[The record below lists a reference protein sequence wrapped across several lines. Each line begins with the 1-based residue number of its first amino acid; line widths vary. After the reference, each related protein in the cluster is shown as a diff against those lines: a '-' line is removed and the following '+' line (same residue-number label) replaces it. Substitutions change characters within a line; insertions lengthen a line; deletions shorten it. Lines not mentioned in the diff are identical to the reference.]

1 MHVRIASTALAF
13 LLATG
18 FAANSP
24 TSQGKAPPAGGSY
37 KVDSEHTTVLLRV
50 KHVNTSW
57 TFCRFNRVSG
67 EFTVDA
73 AKPENSNFKVQIAA
87 ASIDSGQSA
96 RDGHLKS
103 PDFLDAAQ
111 FPDITY
117 TSQSVQ
123 KAGEGKYKA
132 EGELSLHGVKK
143 PLTVELEEV
152 GTSDTQFGV
161 RAGYFGTFTVQR
173 SDFGMDFMPEAV
185 GDEIHVTVS
194 IEGIRADAK
203 AK

>member
-1 MHVRIASTALAF
+1 MNVRIASTALVF
-13 LLATG
+13 LLVTG
-18 FAANSP
+18 FAANQKEPQS
-24 TSQGKAPPAGGSY
+24 KAAPASGSY
-37 KVDSEHTTVLLRV
+37 KVDPEHTTVLLRV

-57 TFCRFNRVSG
+57 TICRFNRVSG
-67 EFTVDA
+67 EFTVDP
-73 AKPENSNFKVQIAA
+73 AKPESSSFKVQVA
-87 ASIDSGQSA
+87 ASSIDTGQSA

-117 TSQSVQ
+117 TSKSVQ

-143 PLTVELEEV
+143 PLAVELEEV

-161 RAGYFGTFTVQR
+161 RAGYFGMFTIQR

-185 GDEIHVTVS
+185 GNEIHVVVS
-194 IEGIRADAK
+194 VEGIRSDSK